1 MNEVCPKCG
10 LNSQLCV
17 CEAIAKESQ
26 RVKVR
31 LEKRRFGKMITVVEG
46 IDTKSVNIKEVAKEL
61 KSKFAC
67 GGTIKHQMIELQGD
81 HRNKV
86 KDVLVNLGFSQDSI
100 DVI

>member
-10 LNSQLCV
+10 LNLQLCV
-17 CEAIAKESQ
+17 CEAIAKEAQ

-31 LEKRRFGKMITVVEG
+31 LEKRRFGRMITVVEG
-46 IDTKSVNIKEVAKEL
+46 IDPKSVNIKDVAKEL

-67 GGTIKHQMIELQGD
+67 GGTVKNNMIELQGD

-86 KDVLVNLGFSQDSI
+86 KDVLVRLGFSQESI
-100 DVI
+100 DVV